1 MKIFLNDEAIR
12 FSMDSQMCHNCDK
25 TLRSNSRP
33 HVSPHFL
40 AVRQQ
45 SKKNQATQEQI
56 RQKLKKGA
64 WATGAPL
71 PPARELATTYGISS
85 STAYRILVRLAEE
98 GVLWQHS
105 NGRFFAAEARHLVD
119 TVQPFACM
127 LPRLQLWNIVLQE
140 IMHGVTE
147 RSAQY
152 KRGILLIHNPA
163 LIEQGDINTPPT
175 YASAETQESIL
186 QEFFATHADSCEGI
200 IFDNVWKDEVLAK
213 FRDKLKRMVVVNR
226 RTSLDFVSAVFP
238 NFQRSALLAFAHL
251 YGRGYKTVYFVS
263 PHDDFFIHHAMEKA
277 LEMAKLLGLDFDQH
291 NIRSPRT
298 PEQRKEFAEELKQ
311 TGDRVG
317 LYCPDDNWSYRFHD
331 DLIAAGL
338 ECPKHVG
345 LLSGMGSAAVRDE
358 HHLSSLTVDFAK
370 MGELAVDCLRADQ
383 PKSELVDVSLVQG
396 ETT

>member
-1 MKIFLNDEAIR
+1 
-12 FSMDSQMCHNCDK
+12 
-25 TLRSNSRP
+25 
-33 HVSPHFL
+33 
-40 AVRQQ
+40 
-45 SKKNQATQEQI
+45 
-56 RQKLKKGA
+56 
-64 WATGAPL
+64 
-71 PPARELATTYGISS
+71 
-85 STAYRILVRLAEE
+85 
-98 GVLWQHS
+98 
-105 NGRFFAAEARHLVD
+105 
-119 TVQPFACM
+119 M

-163 LIEQGDINTPPT
+163 LIEQADINIPPT
-175 YASAETQESIL
+175 YADAETQESIL
-186 QEFFATHADSCEGI
+186 REFFATHADSCEGI

-226 RTSLDFVSAVFP
+226 KTSLDFVSAVFP

-263 PHDDFFIHHAMEKA
+263 PHDDYFIHYAMEMA
-277 LEMAKLLGLDFDQH
+277 LEMAKLLGLDFDQS

-298 PEQRKEFAEELKQ
+298 PEQRKDFAEELKQ

-358 HHLSSLTVDFAK
+358 RHLSSLTVDFTE

-383 PKSELVDVSLVQG
+383 PRSELVDVSLVQG